1 MSLPKPYYEHGGVT
15 IYHGDCREILPELP
29 KVDLVLTDP
38 PYFLPNTQF
47 RPEMR
52 MASRMWSNFS
62 FAQVAFEQY
71 LNLILS
77 IAKEDFEFYLFTDEV
92 SYPVVYPL
100 LYSSFY
106 QTKAIVWDKG
116 SIGLGGKWRRQFE
129 FILYSHKGKP
139 NKNGSHSD
147 IIKCKRSE
155 DKEHPYE
162 KPVELLKSILE
173 LSKADLA
180 VDPFMGVGSTLVACK
195 SLNRKCIGIEIEERY
210 AEIAAK
216 RLSQLVMPLEI

>member
-1 MSLPKPYYEHGGVT
+1 MKPYYQDYYVT
-15 IYHGDCREILPELP
+15 IYNADCRDILPTLE

-71 LNLILS
+71 LKLILS
-77 IAKEDFEFYLFTDEV
+77 IAKEDFEFYLFTDEI

-129 FILYSHKGKP
+129 FILYSHIGKP

-147 IIKCKRSE
+147 IIKSKRIE
-155 DKEHPYE
+155 DKDHPYE
-162 KPVELLKSILE
+162 KPVELLKAMLE
-173 LSKADLA
+173 LSNPDLT
-180 VDPFMGVGSTLVACK
+180 VDPFMGAGSTLVACK
-195 SLNRKCIGIEIEERY
+195 DLNRKCIGIEIEEKY
-210 AEIAAK
+210 CEIAA
-216 RLSQLVMPLEI
+216 RRCSQGVFDLSVGGK

>member
-1 MSLPKPYYEHGGVT
+1 MKPFYQDEWVT
-15 IYHGDCREILPELP
+15 IYHGDCKEILPLLP
-29 KVDLVLTDP
+29 KVDLMLTDP

-52 MASRMWSNFS
+52 LASRMWSNFS
-62 FAQVAFEQY
+62 FAQMAFEQY
-71 LNLILS
+71 LKLILAV
-77 IAKEDFEFYLFTDEV
+77 AKDDFEFYLFTDEV

-129 FILYSHKGKP
+129 FILYSHKGRPK
-139 NKNGSHSD
+139 KNGSHSD

-162 KPVELLKSILE
+162 KPVELLKAILE
-173 LSKADLA
+173 LSLPDLTA
-180 VDPFMGVGSTLVACK
+180 DPFMGIGSTLVASK
-195 SLNRKCIGIEIEERY
+195 ELNRKCIGIEIEEKY
-210 AEIAAK
+210 CEIAAK
-216 RLSQLVMPLEI
+216 RCSQQVFDLSAI

>member
-1 MSLPKPYYEHGGVT
+1 MVNPYYQDSYVT

-71 LNLILS
+71 LNLILA

-155 DKEHPYE
+155 DREHPYE

-180 VDPFMGVGSTLVACK
+180 VDPFMGVGSTLVASK
-195 SLNRKCIGIEIEERY
+195 DLNRQCIGIEIEEKY
-210 AEIAAK
+210 CEIAAK
-216 RLSQLVMPLEI
+216 RCSQGVFDFNV

>member
-1 MSLPKPYYEHGGVT
+1 MKPYYQDEWVT
-15 IYHGDCREILPELP
+15 IYHGDCREILPQLP

-71 LNLILS
+71 LKLILA

-129 FILYSHKGKP
+129 FILYSHRGNPDKS
-139 NKNGSHSD
+139 GSHSD
-147 IIKCKRSE
+147 IIKCKRGE
-155 DKEHPYE
+155 NKEHPYE
-162 KPVELLKSILE
+162 KPVELLRAILE
-173 LSKADLA
+173 LSMPDLT
-180 VDPFMGVGSTLVACK
+180 VDPFMGVGSTLVASK
-195 SLNRKCIGIEIEERY
+195 SLNRKCIGIEIEEKY
-210 AEIAAK
+210 CEIAAK
-216 RLSQLVMPLEI
+216 RYSQGVMELKVLR

>member
-1 MSLPKPYYEHGGVT
+1 MIPYYQDDYVT
-15 IYHGDCREILPELP
+15 IYHGDCRELLPELP

-71 LNLILS
+71 LNLILA

-139 NKNGSHSD
+139 NKSGSHSD
-147 IIKCKRSE
+147 IIKCKRSV

-173 LSKADLA
+173 LSEVNLV
-180 VDPFMGVGSTLVACK
+180 VDPFMGVGSTLVAAK
-195 SLNRKCIGIEIEERY
+195 DLSRKCIGIEIEEKY
-210 AEIAAK
+210 CEIAAK
-216 RLSQLVMPLEI
+216 RCSQSVMRLDI